1 MKIEEFDDIA
11 RLGCDCSLSEAAAV
25 LDAAKTGD
33 VHHIDGPLIAAL
45 TDMCSGL
52 TVEYCGA
59 KVSRDTD
66 DTFKVHRGGMVC
78 WETDALA
85 ALIEAERT
93 QRPAVQLSEMNGW
106 VAE

>member
-1 MKIEEFDDIA
+1 MNLEDFTDIA
-11 RLGCDCSLSEAAAV
+11 HHGKDCALGDAV
-25 LDAAKTGD
+25 AVMQAAKDGD
-33 VHHIDGPLIAAL
+33 IHHIDGPLIAAL

-59 KVSRDTD
+59 LVSRDTD
-66 DTFKVHRGGMVC
+66 NTFKIHRNGMVC

-93 QRPAVQLSEMNGW
+93 QRPAVAISRMNSW
-106 VAE
+106 VEA